1 MIKSAF
7 SRQYFCRD
15 EKNFLQKKRIRN
27 KSSFVKTTFLK
38 QTYKILDDPISS
50 LITSRTV

>member
-1 MIKSAF
+1 MIKSVF
-7 SRQYFCRD
+7 HGNIFVVMKKIFY
-15 EKNFLQKKRIRN
+15 KKKRIRN